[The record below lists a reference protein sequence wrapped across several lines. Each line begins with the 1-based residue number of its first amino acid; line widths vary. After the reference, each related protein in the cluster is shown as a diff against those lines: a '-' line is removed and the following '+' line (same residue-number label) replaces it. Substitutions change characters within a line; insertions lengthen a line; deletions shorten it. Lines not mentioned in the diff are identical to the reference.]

1 MNQSEQDAEITE
13 SQPVPSRVSLDIIL
27 SLLRPGELEKLGRY
41 VDSYLVHVR
50 QQHRTEPLIQEE

>member
-13 SQPVPSRVSLDIIL
+13 PRPIPSRVSLDIIL

-50 QQHRTEPLIQEE
+50 QQQRTEPLIQEE

>member
-41 VDSYLVHVR
+41 IDSYLVHVR